1 MENFESLEIGDSIM
15 SDWAQIIS
23 DALDILKF
31 DGAVQDTLAELRR
44 KWSGQIP
51 ALLEERFDTLGIQYM
66 KLPHEMGVAALGQE
80 LSTFGWALYD
90 LDEEDEYL
98 FVLIPAEERN
108 KWERYCKKQG
118 QYCHLMK
125 QQGRKWGD
133 HAKEQDPGKLMPCE
147 EYILQDEY
155 DYFFNSLAGDFAAG
169 EWKSSHSEEW
179 KYGCVAD
186 LRCRP
191 PKVTRS
197 KSLYQFGHL
206 AYSDQAGVYAASGA
220 SASGQIGKV
229 LLGKN
234 HSTLNFF
241 EPSPIGYEGAPH
253 SLRWVGNSLWVGDPT
268 NATRIELTDRGT
280 CQDVKNWPLPE
291 DGWSTKYHCGITTD
305 GLGRVYFSNEWYKGQ
320 IYRWENGKVTKHT
333 FSLDGYD
340 HLSEA
345 VPVPGTNCIYM
356 IHSVSG
362 KWRMEECLLEL
373 DMDTGRC
380 RIAPLPGLGEE
391 LKLRWFTG
399 DWLLVQGNGEIL
411 SDDFAQLI
419 NMNTREVLRIRP
431 GMFGGEKMQHIGI
444 LTDGT
449 VVIVTRRDRVGPVF
463 RYPIDFWG
471 FLRTANKP
479 QKLEP
484 WREYKEVYPNLP
496 IFLAGE
502 EPEPPKDG
510 ANSISDTE
518 SLLLRPQFDRLSPE
532 EKWPIMERLA
542 AQYRLDFVRMEH
554 FGRWGQHCTT
564 GIFKKDG
571 REFVFV
577 PGDTV
582 ILGWE
587 QFAAGLNQESR
598 EELEYLFREWEMERD
613 PTELIGESMAP
624 VRRAAIGPML
634 VGRELEEINWEPVK
648 LDDPRLRPEW
658 LEDFRQFALT
668 DRNSLTLV
676 GRARFERDGD
686 SWQASLYHEVD
697 YPDFQNRLQKQG
709 FSLPTADEW
718 AYLCGGGCRT
728 LFPWGDGLDY
738 SMRLHWFEDMDED
751 ENRPYDMEEPNFFG
765 LSIAYDPY
773 MREVVQADR
782 LTTCGGDGGCN
793 ICGGLG
799 PFLGFLPCSPHCK
812 PEVQEDNALNGNY
825 DFYRP
830 IVRIP
835 LEKKGEIEMP
845 ATQWLNKYESIKDKL
860 ACKTDLDAHFTE
872 KVIGNREVDVLDI
885 GAVHFPSGTIFA
897 CDPLVELED
906 TPPFIQTIPAGT
918 YPVKI
923 CVVPSE
929 KYGDRYACVKVE
941 VSREKPVRYE
951 LGMTGKEDLDEELD
965 EDEYF
970 GFGVDAGMGCVADI
984 QTQAAFKTYWAK
996 RLEEDPDIDPYN
1008 DLFCDLLEENAKACP
1023 KYQLS
1028 HGDWLNWTVPDTDCN
1043 LPIFASGWGDGYYPV
1058 YFGYDAKGEV
1068 CAVYVRF
1075 IDIEASYQ
1083 EQA

>member
-1 MENFESLEIGDSIM
+1 MPN
-15 SDWAQIIS
+15 WAQIIS

-31 DGAVQDTLAELRR
+31 DGAVQDTLAQLRE
-44 KWSGQIP
+44 KWGAQVP
-51 ALLEERFDTLGIQYM
+51 ALLEERFDAVGVQYM
-66 KLPHEMGVAALGQE
+66 KLSHEKGAAALGQE
-80 LSTFGWALYD
+80 LSAFGWALYN
-90 LDEEDEYL
+90 LDDEDEYL
-98 FVLIPAEERN
+98 FVLIPEEERSE
-108 KWERYCKKQG
+108 WERYCKKRG
-118 QYCHLMK
+118 QYCRLMK
-125 QQGRKWGD
+125 QQGRNWGD
-133 HAKEQDPGKLMPCE
+133 HAKEQDPGALMPCE

-169 EWKSSHSEEW
+169 EWKSSHSQEW
-179 KYGCVAD
+179 NYGCVAD

-197 KSLYQFGHL
+197 KSLYHFGCIS
-206 AYSDQAGVYAASGA
+206 YSDKSGLYAASGA
-220 SASGQIGKV
+220 SASGLIGKV
-229 LLGKN
+229 LLCKN
-234 HSTLNFF
+234 PNTLNFF
-241 EPSPIGYEGAPH
+241 EPSPIGYEGAPNSFCWTAH
-253 SLRWVGNSLWVGDPT
+253 SLWVGDPT
-268 NATRIELTDRGT
+268 NATRIQLTDRGT
-280 CQDVKNWPLPE
+280 CQDVQNWPLPK
-291 DGWSTKYHCGITTD
+291 DGWSGTYHCGITAD
-305 GLGRVYFSNEWYKGQ
+305 GLGRVYFSKEWYKGH
-320 IYRWENGKVTKHT
+320 IYRWENGDVTKHS
-333 FSLDGYD
+333 FPLYGYD

-345 VPVPGTNCIYM
+345 VPVPGSGRIYM
-356 IHSVSG
+356 IHAVSG
-362 KWRMEECLLEL
+362 KGRVEECLLEL

-380 RIAPLPGLGEE
+380 RIAALPGMGEG
-391 LKLRWFTG
+391 LKLRWFTE

-419 NMNTREVLRIRP
+419 NRNTREVLRIRP
-431 GMFGGEKMQHIGI
+431 GMFGGEKMQHIGM

-449 VVIVTRRDRVGPVF
+449 VVIVTRRDGVGPVF
-463 RYPIDFWG
+463 RYPIDFWK

-479 QKLEP
+479 KKLEP
-484 WREYKEVYPNLP
+484 WREYAETYPNLP
-496 IFLAGE
+496 FFLPGE
-502 EPEPPKDG
+502 EPAPPQKCADNRLDMG
-510 ANSISDTE
+510 K
-518 SLLLRPQFDRLSPE
+518 SLFRPQFDQLFPE
-532 EKWPIMERLA
+532 KKQALMEQLA
-542 AQYRLDFVRMEH
+542 EQYHFGFVRMER
-554 FGRWGQHCTT
+554 FDRWGQSCTT
-564 GIFKKDG
+564 GIFEKDG

-582 ILGWE
+582 TLGWE
-587 QFAAGLNQESR
+587 RFAVGLNQDSQ
-598 EELEYLFREWEMERD
+598 EELEYLFQEWDLEQD
-613 PTELIGESMAP
+613 PAEFIGESMAP
-624 VRRAAIGPML
+624 VRQAAIGPML
-634 VGRELEEINWEPVK
+634 VGRELEEINWEPVE
-648 LDDPRLRPEW
+648 LDDPRLCPDW

-668 DRNSLTLV
+668 GRDSLTLA

-686 SWQASLYHEVD
+686 SWQVSLYHEVE
-697 YPDFQNRLQKQG
+697 YPNFQNLLQKQG

-773 MREVVQADR
+773 MREVVQAEKF
-782 LTTCGGDGGCN
+782 TTCGGDGGCS

-812 PEVQEDNALNGNY
+812 PEVQEDKKLNGDY

-830 IVRIP
+830 IIRVEP
-835 LEKKGEIEMP
+835 ELKGETNMP
-845 ATQWLNKYESIKDKL
+845 TTEWRNKYESIQDKL
-860 ACKTDLDAHFTE
+860 ACKTDLEAHFTE
-872 KVIGNREVDVLDI
+872 KVIGNMGVDALYI
-885 GAVHFPSGTIFA
+885 GTVHFPTGTIFA

-906 TPPFIQTIPAGT
+906 ALPFLQTIPAGT
-918 YPVKI
+918 YPLKI

-929 KYGDRYACVKVE
+929 QYGDRYACVKVE
-941 VSREKPVRYE
+941 VSPEKPVRYE

-965 EDEYF
+965 EDDYF

-984 QTQAAFKTYWAK
+984 QTQSAFKAYWAK

-1008 DLFCDLLEENAKACP
+1008 DLFCDLLEENAKAHP

-1043 LPIFASGWGDGYYPV
+1043 LPIFSSGWGDGYYPV

-1075 IDIEASYQ
+1075 IDIEASYGEQ
-1083 EQA
+1083 E

>member
-1 MENFESLEIGDSIM
+1 M

-98 FVLIPAEERN
+98 FVLIPAEERSG
-108 KWERYCKKQG
+108 WERYCKKQG

-147 EYILQDEY
+147 EYIPQDEY

-234 HSTLNFF
+234 PSTLNFF

-479 QKLEP
+479 KKLEP

-532 EKWPIMERLA
+532 EKRPIMERLA

-738 SMRLHWFEDMDED
+738 SMRLHWFENMDED

-1028 HGDWLNWTVPDTDCN
+1028 HGDWINWTVPDTDCN

-1058 YFGYDAKGEV
+1058 YFGYDTKGKV

>member
-1 MENFESLEIGDSIM
+1 MP
-15 SDWAQIIS
+15 DWAQIIS

-31 DGAVQDTLAELRR
+31 DGAVQDTLAELRE
-44 KWSGQIP
+44 KWGAQVP
-51 ALLEERFDTLGIQYM
+51 ALLDERFDAIGIQYM
-66 KLPHEMGVAALGQE
+66 KLPHEKGAAALGQE
-80 LSTFGWALYD
+80 LSAFGWALYN
-90 LDEEDEYL
+90 LDDEDEYL
-98 FVLIPAEERN
+98 FALIPEEERSE
-108 KWERYCKKQG
+108 WERCCKKQG

-197 KSLYQFGHL
+197 KSLYHFRGIS
-206 AYSDQAGVYAASGA
+206 YSDKTGLYAASGA
-220 SASGQIGKV
+220 SASGLIGKV
-229 LLGKN
+229 LLCKN
-234 HSTLNFF
+234 PNTLNFF
-241 EPSPIGYEGAPH
+241 EPSPIGYEGAPD

-280 CQDVKNWPLPE
+280 CQDVKNWTLPE
-291 DGWSTKYHCGITTD
+291 DGWSTKYHCGIVTD

-345 VPVPGTNCIYM
+345 VPIPGTGRIAM
-356 IHSVSG
+356 IHAVSG
-362 KWRMEECLLEL
+362 KGRVEECLLEL

-380 RIAPLPGLGEE
+380 RIAPLPGVGEGLE
-391 LKLRWFTG
+391 LRWFTG
-399 DWLLVQGNGEIL
+399 DWLLVQGNGELL
-411 SDDFAQLI
+411 SDDFAQLV
-419 NMNTREVLRIRP
+419 NRNTREVLRIRP
-431 GMFGGEKMQHIGI
+431 GMFGGEKMQHIGM

-449 VVIVTRRDRVGPVF
+449 VVVVTRRDRVGPVF

-479 QKLEP
+479 KKLE
-484 WREYKEVYPNLP
+484 WQEYKEVYPHLP
-496 IFLAGE
+496 FFLPGE
-502 EPEPPKDG
+502 EPKLPQNYADDQTDMRKM
-510 ANSISDTE
+510 
-518 SLLLRPQFDRLSPE
+518 LLRPRFNRLSPE
-532 EKWPIMERLA
+532 KKQLLMEQLA
-542 AQYRLDFVRMEH
+542 EQYHLDFVRMEH
-554 FGRWGQHCTT
+554 FDRWGQRCTT
-564 GIFKKDG
+564 GIFERDG

-582 ILGWE
+582 TLGWE
-587 QFAAGLNQESR
+587 RFAVGLNQESR
-598 EELEYLFREWEMERD
+598 EELDDLFREWEMERD
-613 PTELIGESMAP
+613 PEEMIRESMVP
-624 VRRAAIGPML
+624 VRQVSISPML
-634 VGRELEEINWEPVK
+634 VGRKLEELCWEPVK
-648 LDDPRLRPEW
+648 MDDPRLTAHPDW
-658 LEDFRQFALT
+658 LKQFREFAWS
-668 DRNSLTLV
+668 DSSSLTLHQS
-676 GRARFERDGD
+676 ARIERTEKGF
-686 SWQASLYHEVD
+686 QICIYNRTD
-697 YPDFQNRLQKQG
+697 YDELLAGLEKQG
-709 FSLPTADEW
+709 LSLPTADEW

-738 SMRLHWFEDMDED
+738 SMHLHHFESEED
-751 ENRPYDMEEPNFFG
+751 QGKSYDMEQPNFFG

-773 MREVVQADR
+773 MREVVKAEQF
-782 LTTCGGDGGCN
+782 TTCGGDGGCN

-812 PEVQEDNALNGNY
+812 PEVQEGKELNGDY

-830 IVRIP
+830 IIRVE
-835 LEKKGEIEMP
+835 LEPKGETAMP
-845 ATQWLNKYESIKDKL
+845 TTEWLNKYESIKDKL
-860 ACKTDLDAHFTE
+860 SCKTDLDAHFTE
-872 KVIGNREVDVLDI
+872 NVIGNMAVDVLDI
-885 GAVHFPSGTIFA
+885 GAVHFPTGQIFA

-906 TPPFIQTIPAGT
+906 TLPFMQTIPAGT

-929 KYGDRYACVKVE
+929 QYGDRYACVKVE
-941 VSREKPVRYE
+941 VSQEKPVLYE
-951 LGMTGKEDLDEELD
+951 LGMTGKEDLDEELGE
-965 EDEYF
+965 EDYF

-984 QTQAAFKTYWAK
+984 QTQAAFKAYWAK

-1008 DLFCDLLEENAKACP
+1008 DLFCDLLEENSKAHP
-1023 KYQLS
+1023 KYQGDC
-1028 HGDWLNWTVPDTDCN
+1028 GDWLNWTVPDTDCN

-1058 YFGYDAKGEV
+1058 YFGYDAKGKI
-1068 CAVYVRF
+1068 CAVYVWF
-1075 IDIEASYQ
+1075 IDIEDSYQ